1 MINIV
6 QTRNIYPP
14 TYKINTD
21 RSKVIY
27 GKKIL
32 DRNFLERRVFLNRS
46 EYDSLNSLDI
56 AHTFYKIGIEI
67 RINLGESYTGIAF
80 LKNLTTLLKEN
91 LNVLLTPDLEF
102 NNNCK
107 VRNYTSTHQVSLEN
121 LANPFNIINNSSYYV
136 HGSLLYL
143 DSLLA
148 VPLAA
153 LTVDK
158 SYIQLPFIYFL
169 VREILGEEKM
179 QELGLGLD
187 EFLSIPGLFKLEVSN
202 PHLLDEDFLLN
213 SQLIKS
219 LWKMVKHAQKIG
231 LEIKGRDDMKKEDY
245 VSVIQ
250 HNVTFDEFVEYV
262 KSKTEEEEV
271 NA

>member
-21 RSKVIY
+21 RNKVIY
-27 GKKIL
+27 CKKHL
-32 DRNFLERRVFLNRS
+32 DRSLLERKLFLNHN
-46 EYDSLNSLDI
+46 EYNSLISLDI
-56 AHTFYKIGIEI
+56 ARIFNKIGIDI
-67 RINLGESYTGIAF
+67 SINGDDRYTGREF

-121 LANPFNIINNSSYYV
+121 LANPFDFINNSSYYV

-143 DSLLA
+143 DSLLS

-153 LTVDK
+153 LTIDK
-158 SYIQLPFIYFL
+158 SYMQLPFIYFL

-245 VSVIQ
+245 VSTIQ
-250 HNVTFDEFVEYV
+250 NDITFDEFVEYV
-262 KSKTEEEEV
+262 KSKAEEEEV

>member
-6 QTRNIYPP
+6 QTRTIYPP

-32 DRNFLERRVFLNRS
+32 DRNFLERRVFLNQN
-46 EYDSLNSLDI
+46 EYDKLTSLDI
-56 AHTFYKIGIEI
+56 AHIFYKIGIGI
-67 RINLGESYTGIAF
+67 RSNGGEEFIGINF
-80 LKNLTTLLKEN
+80 LKNFTTFLKEN
-91 LNVLLTPDLEF
+91 VNVLLTPDLEF

-107 VRNYTSTHQVSLEN
+107 VRTYGSSHQVSLEN
-121 LANPFNIINNSSYYV
+121 LANPFDFVNNGSCYV

-153 LTVDK
+153 LTIDK
-158 SYIQLPFIYFL
+158 SYMQLPFIYFL

-202 PHLLDEDFLLN
+202 PPLLDEDFLLN

-219 LWKMVKHAQKIG
+219 LWKMIKHAQKIG
-231 LEIKGRDDMKKEDY
+231 LEVEGRDDMKKEDY
-245 VSVIQ
+245 ISTIQ
-250 HNVTFDEFVEYV
+250 NDITFDEFVEYV
-262 KSKTEEEEV
+262 KSKVEKEEV